1 MYMLQDMRV
10 LSNNELSY
18 GYTSK
23 KLERM
28 DKLTSVEVASY
39 DVQIQGHLTSVAP
52 TDSFSLNTYI

>member
-1 MYMLQDMRV
+1 MRV

-28 DKLTSVEVASY
+28 ERMNKLTSVEVASY

>member
-1 MYMLQDMRV
+1 MDILQ
-10 LSNNELSY
+10 
-18 GYTSK
+18 K

-28 DKLTSVEVASY
+28 DTLTSVEVASY